1 MGCCASNLKMDMQRS
16 LDGSIY
22 ASKRSRSG
30 SNSSN
35 GSGSASVASGSP
47 NGSAVNSNSS
57 GLGSACSTPQ
67 RSSNRSIWSRSA
79 NQSRPIPI
87 CDDFAEQP
95 TQVLDRS
102 CGYHTC
108 STSTSSS
115 SSVCS
120 TPSKRQL
127 RCTQEMDNYNSQN
140 ISCEEEEAEVPAVGN
155 LEWEMH
161 MMQQAQPIMCKTSS
175 PLCQRRLQSPPVG
188 GSRQQQLQHDPNSR
202 SYHKWRNY
210 LQCTPVHML
219 HNVSHIPEAIAGQF
233 CPIDFPAFSD
243 LEEME
248 SAAKRYKVDRG
259 HHQEHESRDYQQLRM
274 QQQLTHTIST
284 DL

>member
-47 NGSAVNSNSS
+47 NGSNSS

-79 NQSRPIPI
+79 NQTRPIPI

-102 CGYHTC
+102 YGYHTC

-115 SSVCS
+115 ACS

-140 ISCEEEEAEVPAVGN
+140 NSCEDEEEQEEGEVPAVGN

-188 GSRQQQLQHDPNSR
+188 GNRQQQLQHDPNSR

-259 HHQEHESRDYQQLRM
+259 HHQDQHESRDYQQLRM

>member
-1 MGCCASNLKMDMQRS
+1 MGCCASSLKLKDVQRS

-30 SNSSN
+30 S
-35 GSGSASVASGSP
+35 SASAASGSP
-47 NGSAVNSNSS
+47 NGSCGSATNSNLNSNSS

-67 RSSNRSIWSRSA
+67 RNRSVWSRRSQA
-79 NQSRPIPI
+79 TPSRPI

-95 TQVLDRS
+95 SHLLDRS

-108 STSTSSS
+108 SSGA
-115 SSVCS
+115 S

-127 RCTQEMDNYNSQN
+127 RRTQDMDNSSNSN
-140 ISCEEEEAEVPAVGN
+140 SCNNSSNTSNSCREAAVGN
-155 LEWEMH
+155 LEWEMF
-161 MMQQAQPIMCKTSS
+161 MMQHEQRIMCKTSS
-175 PLCQRRLQSPPVG
+175 PIGQRRSLG
-188 GSRQQQLQHDPNSR
+188 QHDPNSR
-202 SYHKWRNY
+202 SYHKWRHY
-210 LQCTPVHML
+210 LQSTPVHML
-219 HNVSHIPEAIAGQF
+219 HNVSHIPEAIAGHF
-233 CPIDFPAFSD
+233 CPDDFPAFSD

-248 SAAKRYKVDRG
+248 SAAKRFKVDTDSRG
-259 HHQEHESRDYQQLRM
+259 CHSLRGMQHQH